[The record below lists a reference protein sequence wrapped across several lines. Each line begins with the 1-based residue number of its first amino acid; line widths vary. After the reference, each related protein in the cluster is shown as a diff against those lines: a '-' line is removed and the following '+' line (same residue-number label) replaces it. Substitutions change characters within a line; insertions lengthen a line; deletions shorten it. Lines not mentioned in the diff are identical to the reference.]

1 MIFNT
6 DELRSRWGIAVCYF
20 LTVNDDY
27 HGASHLDCC
36 LLVIFVLGQAASP
49 QHKITL
55 VPVLDQTPLLFLE
68 PAGLQGPLHGPG
80 GAHGAGARVPLS
92 WYHALGP
99 GWNTTKLHLV
109 KMSRKT
115 RIPV

>member
-1 MIFNT
+1 M
-6 DELRSRWGIAVCYF
+6 
-20 LTVNDDY
+20 
-27 HGASHLDCC
+27 SHLDCC
-36 LLVIFVLGQAASP
+36 LLVIFVLDQAASP

-92 WYHALGP
+92 WYHTLGP
-99 GWNTTKLHLV
+99 SWNKTKLCLV
-109 KMSRKT
+109 KMSREDLLNRALPPFNMSMGTEK
-115 RIPV
+115 IGGGAAAHVLLLV